1 MDDNENR
8 MSVDGK
14 VAVITGGARGV
25 GAATAQLLVDKGAR
39 VAIIDLEE
47 SPVVFDRGS
56 ASMLSLKGDVTDA
69 NDMAAAVE
77 KVLDHFGRIDIVIA
91 NAGVAARGSTVRA
104 SSTQVNDRLWNI
116 NVGGVLTTVQA
127 CLPSVIA
134 NRGHVVLLS
143 SVFAFLN
150 GAGTLPYAMSKAAVE
165 QLGRGL
171 RVELA
176 SQGVTVTTVYFSLVD
191 TEMIRRSVDSDPTAQ
206 KLLGTLPRS
215 FRKRITPAEA
225 AAAIVGG
232 VEHRKA
238 RVFRPRRWA
247 GVSALRGV
255 VGMALDAHQAADV
268 TTQTML
274 RELDQRDGEGRL
286 TS

>member
-1 MDDNENR
+1 MGDNESR
-8 MSVDGK
+8 TSISGK

-25 GAATAQLLVDKGAR
+25 GAATAQLLADKGAH
-39 VAIIDLEE
+39 VVIIDLEE
-47 SPVVFDRGS
+47 SQIAVHGETG
-56 ASMLSLKGDVTDA
+56 SMLSLNGDVTDP

-104 SSTQVNDRLWNI
+104 SSSHVNDRLWDI

-176 SQGVTVTTVYFSLVD
+176 SHDVTVTTAYFSLVD
-191 TEMIRRSVDSDPTAQ
+191 TEMIRRSVD
-206 KLLGTLPRS
+206 
-215 FRKRITPAEA
+215 
-225 AAAIVGG
+225 
-232 VEHRKA
+232 
-238 RVFRPRRWA
+238 
-247 GVSALRGV
+247 
-255 VGMALDAHQAADV
+255 
-268 TTQTML
+268 
-274 RELDQRDGEGRL
+274 
-286 TS
+286 